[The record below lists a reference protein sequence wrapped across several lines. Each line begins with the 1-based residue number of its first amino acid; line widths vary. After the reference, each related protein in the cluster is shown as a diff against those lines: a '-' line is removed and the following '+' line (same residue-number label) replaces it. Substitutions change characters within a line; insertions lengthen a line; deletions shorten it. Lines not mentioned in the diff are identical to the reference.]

1 MKKALILCL
10 SFLILANVV
19 IAAAKSP
26 KLNTT
31 VGIIQSI
38 NPTDTTF
45 VIKKTGI
52 IKFIADIFHLFRVQ
66 KTATL
71 TIITTTETEFKKK
84 TTEGVASGTFTDL
97 VVRQKVQVKGS
108 YLKESTTGK
117 TSLKATNVFI
127 LTPVQVA
134 MKECQTDTDCAW
146 CGNTC
151 VDKDTLKNKMCA
163 QVMPPE
169 GYDCQCVL
177 DHDCPGVIPTTITSP
192 DGHVTTL
199 PSCGYCKKIL
209 RSGPSTTHPATSTSE
224 IIDKTCLKAC
234 QDKQYHSGI
243 CRSWPITA
251 TAHYGC
257 NPKETDI
264 GWSTDCN
271 VPQGLLGVGK
281 TCCCK
286 NQD

>member
-38 NPTDTTF
+38 NPTDKTF

-71 TIITTTETEFKKK
+71 TIITTIDTEFTKK
-84 TTEGVASGTFTDL
+84 TNEGVATGAFTDL
-97 VVRQKVQVKGS
+97 LVGQKVQVKGTTA
-108 YLKESTTGK
+108 KDATGK
-117 TSLKATNVFI
+117 ITFTATKVFI
-127 LTPVQVA
+127 LTPPQKVQKA
-134 MKECQTDTDCAW
+134 CESDADCKW

-151 VDKDTLKNKMCA
+151 VAKNTLKGKMCA
-163 QVMPPE
+163 DVMPPE
-169 GYDCQCVL
+169 GYSCKCQNNICQK
-177 DHDCPGVIPTTITSP
+177 T
-192 DGHVTTL
+192 
-199 PSCGYCKKIL
+199 
-209 RSGPSTTHPATSTSE
+209 ATSTSSSTVTTSTSTTTTSTSTTTTISE
-224 IIDKTCLKAC
+224 KTCLKAC
-234 QDKQYHSGI
+234 QDKHYHSGI